1 MPWQAPYPLFDATPP
16 KPINNGWG
24 LPSTPQAAY
33 KPSWHAD
40 EAKKIA
46 FGTQLAKGH
55 KPLDAALNALGDDL
69 QGALWAVQSWL
80 RDPLVLETKESV
92 ENSVNLLDKDQ
103 LSVKL
108 LKFADEKINGNFAH
122 EAKDRLAAL
131 KLYAEIQAMM
141 PKNGIDLSK
150 NTFVN
155 NEMKI
160 TFVEAE
166 PEKQNEVKVI
176 EHKEMLDLEN
186 ALDVNLK
193 LVG

>member
-1 MPWQAPYPLFDATPP
+1 MFHAPYPLFDATPP
-16 KPINNGWG
+16 KPANNGWG
-24 LPSTPQAAY
+24 LPSTPQAPY
-33 KPSWHAD
+33 KPSWYQD
-40 EAKKIA
+40 EAKKRA

-55 KPLDAALNALGDDL
+55 KPLDAALIALGDDL
-69 QGALWAVQSWL
+69 QGSLWAVQNWL
-80 RDPLVLETKESV
+80 RDAIVLETKENV

-108 LKFADEKINGNFAH
+108 LKFADEKINGQFAH

-131 KLYAEIQAMM
+131 KLYGEIQGMM

-166 PEKQNEVKVI
+166 TEKQNEIKVI
-176 EHKEMLDLEN
+176 EHKEMRDLDN
-186 ALDVNLK
+186 ALDINLK